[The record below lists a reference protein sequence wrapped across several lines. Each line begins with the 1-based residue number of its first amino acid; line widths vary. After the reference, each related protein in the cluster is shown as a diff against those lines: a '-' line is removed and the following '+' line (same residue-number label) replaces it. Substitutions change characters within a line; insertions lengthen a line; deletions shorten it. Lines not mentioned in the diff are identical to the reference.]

1 MSEVQAIFK
10 KVIQAGHYGPDGC
23 SYMCNALSKAQKART
38 ISKAQADQAE
48 AAIREYMDELWPN
61 RTRNTDC
68 LVGVLHCRG
77 YSDIAKGWFETAG
90 TDFYLNWDNRPRR
103 V

>member
-10 KVIQAGHYGPDGC
+10 KVIEAGHYGPDAC

-38 ISKAQADQAE
+38 ISHKQAEQAE
-48 AAIREYMDELWPN
+48 AAIREYMDELWPT
-61 RTRNTDC
+61 RTGDTDC
-68 LVGVLHCRG
+68 LVSILRCRG
-77 YSDIAKGWFETAG
+77 YSELAKGWFETAG
-90 TDFYLNWDNRPRR
+90 TDFYLNWDNRPRN

>member
-10 KVIQAGHYGPDGC
+10 KVIQAGHYGPDAC
-23 SYMCNALSKAQKART
+23 SYMCNALLKAQSHGTLTK
-38 ISKAQADQAE
+38 SEMME
-48 AAIREYMDELWPN
+48 ATYAIREYMRDELHSY
-61 RTRNTDC
+61 DY
-68 LVGVLHCRG
+68 LAGMADALRG
-77 YSDIAKGWFETAG
+77 AGYGHLAKGWYDTAR